1 MKIEE
6 KGSKLVV
13 VDFDEFDAYRI
24 SCKIEKDGIRFYR
37 KLSESVNNA
46 EAKNILEFLMD
57 EEKKHLRFFEDC
69 IASLRESGEDES
81 EDDDLI
87 SEIDFGVLQ
96 PYQGIIELEKAMTD
110 VQKGL
115 RLGIVV
121 EEKSIQF
128 YGACQQEISAAD
140 AKMQIG
146 RIIEEEKRH
155 KDLLERMARNLPAKI
170 K

>member
-13 VDFDEFDAYRI
+13 VDFDEFEAYRI
-24 SCKIEKDGIRFYR
+24 ACKIEKDGIRFYR

-46 EAKNILEFLMD
+46 EAKNILEFLME

-69 IASLRESGEDES
+69 VASLRESAEDET

-87 SEIDFGVLQ
+87 PSADFGVFQ
-96 PYQGIIELEKAMTD
+96 PYQGIVELEKAMSDTR
-110 VQKGL
+110 KGL
-115 RLGIVV
+115 RLGIII

-128 YGACQQEISAAD
+128 YGACQQELSAAD

-146 RIIEEEKRH
+146 RIIEEENRH
-155 KDLLERMARNLPAKI
+155 KDLLERMARNLPEKV